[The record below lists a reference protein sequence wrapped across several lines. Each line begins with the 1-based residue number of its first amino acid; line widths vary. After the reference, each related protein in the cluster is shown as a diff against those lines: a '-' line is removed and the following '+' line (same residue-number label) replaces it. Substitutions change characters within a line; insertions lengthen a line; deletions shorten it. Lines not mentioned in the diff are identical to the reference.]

1 MLLKGIE
8 EPGLYETG
16 MGNRKQRISRESGR
30 VAGDGDTASWLTF
43 VTEGLLST
51 SPSDYGRPYS

>member
-30 VAGDGDTASWLTF
+30 VAGDAASRLTF
-43 VTEGLLST
+43 VTHGPLVT
-51 SPSDYGRPYS
+51 SPSHSGRPYS